1 MKNVQHLTD
10 LLEDERLDGIVSI
23 LCNTAM
29 EIQTVAEILE
39 KNEREFKNFTLY
51 NPGKPHYTDPAVL
64 TDFVEELR
72 THGERRERKGDE
84 YCIIF

>member
-1 MKNVQHLTD
+1 M
-10 LLEDERLDGIVSI
+10 
-23 LCNTAM
+23 
-29 EIQTVAEILE
+29 AEILE
-39 KNEREFKNFTLY
+39 KNESEFKNFTLY

>member
-1 MKNVQHLTD
+1 VKNVQHLTD

-23 LCNTAM
+23 LCNTAV

-39 KNEREFKNFTLY
+39 KNKFKNFTLY
-51 NPGKPHYTDPAVL
+51 NPRKPHYTDPAVL

-72 THGERRERKGDE
+72 TCGERRERKGDE